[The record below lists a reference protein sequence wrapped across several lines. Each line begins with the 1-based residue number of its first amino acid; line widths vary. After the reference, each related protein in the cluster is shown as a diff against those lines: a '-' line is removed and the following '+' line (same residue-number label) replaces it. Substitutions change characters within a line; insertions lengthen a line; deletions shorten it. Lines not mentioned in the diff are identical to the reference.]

1 MRFDSFV
8 RIYQVSQLIAV
19 ALIPSAAIWYLVT
32 FSPDSPPLFESHP
45 FHEFAIAV
53 ATLIGIF
60 VTYVSW
66 RSYQASG
73 EIFLRWLTVG
83 FLTFTFIYAPHG
95 FLTRT
100 AHDNIWL
107 FILYGPVSRL
117 ALVGCLFYG
126 LSKYGKATENP
137 EAVQRSGFWKI
148 VLALSAVVV
157 IAVAVLAFSP
167 LASSPL
173 FRIPMEIGAALLCLA
188 GVAMTVLRRIRS
200 PLMMFYAV
208 ALLLFA
214 QAAMAFILAKPWD
227 HLWWLAHAIFAV
239 GFAVIGWGVTRAL
252 LTTRSFAL
260 AYSEEQLMRELEHEK
275 ARLSEMVGALQRS
288 DAHLKAVFDASPD
301 ALLISDEHGRIVMAN
316 RQVTPLLGYTADEL
330 IGKCINDL
338 IPDRLRAAHP
348 IPRAAYIG
356 SPSARPMGQ
365 GLEIKARR
373 KDGSEFSVEVSLSQI
388 VEGQSMLVASA
399 MRDVTARKEMEQ
411 ELRNLAFVDAL
422 TRLPNRRKLL
432 DRLTHALLISKRHNT
447 HGAVLFLDLNK
458 FKQLN
463 DTHGH
468 EAGDRLLCE
477 VARRLKQVTREVDTV
492 ARFGGDEFVILLEG
506 LDHDRSNAMDQA
518 NRVAEKIR
526 QSLAAEYVIGDI
538 RHHISASI
546 GIAVFIGD
554 ETEPDQVIKSADTA
568 MYEEKA
574 LIPACT

>member
-1 MRFDSFV
+1 MQFDSFV
-8 RIYQVSQLIAV
+8 RIYQATQLIAL

-32 FSPDSPPLFESHP
+32 FSSDPPPLFASHP

-53 ATLIGIF
+53 ATLIGGF
-60 VTYVSW
+60 VSYVSW

-83 FLTFTFIYAPHG
+83 FLAFTLIYAPHG
-95 FLTRT
+95 LLTRT

-137 EAVQRSGFWKI
+137 ETVQQGGFWGI
-148 VLALSAVVV
+148 VLVSSAVVV
-157 IAVAVLAFSP
+157 IVVAALAFSS
-167 LASSPL
+167 LASSRWV
-173 FRIPMEIGAALLCLA
+173 RIPMEIGAAVLCLA
-188 GVAMTVLRRIRS
+188 GVTMTFMRRIRS
-200 PLMMFYAV
+200 PLMIFYVV

-214 QAAMAFILAKPWD
+214 QAAMAFILAKPWN
-227 HLWWLAHAIFAV
+227 HLWWLAHVIFAA
-239 GFAVIGWGVTRAL
+239 GFAVIGWGVARAL
-252 LTTRSFAL
+252 LTTQSFAL
-260 AYSEEQLMRELEHEK
+260 AYSEEQLMRDLEHEK

-288 DAHLKAVFDASPD
+288 DDHLKAVFDASPD
-301 ALLISDEHGRIVMAN
+301 ALLISDEHGKIVMAN

-338 IPDRLRAAHP
+338 MPERQRATHSAQ
-348 IPRAAYIG
+348 RAEYIG

-373 KDGSEFSVEVSLSQI
+373 KDGSEFPVEVSLSHI
-388 VEGQSMLVASA
+388 AEGQSMLVASA
-399 MRDVTARKEMEQ
+399 MRDVTARKEMEK
-411 ELRNLAFVDAL
+411 ELRNLAFVDAM
-422 TRLPNRRKLL
+422 TRLPNRRKLI
-432 DRLTHALLISKRHNT
+432 DRLSQALLISKRHNT
-447 HGAVLFLDLNK
+447 HGALLFLDLNK

-477 VARRLKQVTREVDTV
+477 VARRLKQVTREIDTV

-506 LDHDRSNAMDQA
+506 LNQDHSKAMDQA

-538 RHHISASI
+538 RYCISASI
-546 GIAVFIGD
+546 GIAIFIGD
-554 ETEPDQVIKSADTA
+554 ETDPEQVIKNADTA
-568 MYEEKA
+568 MYEEKGGGRS
-574 LIPACT
+574 